1 MRIPIQTFVQLFCVL
16 AIVVFSSTA
25 VAQDDMEYFVI
36 TNKEGQ
42 HAIWSS
48 KAGNPTDWTK
58 SKYHGTLKQ
67 CSDYI
72 EEVWTD
78 MRPLSMQKKYKKKM
92 KDGYVVIINHE
103 EQYMIWPREEYVPDE
118 WGLAG
123 AGGSYTDCKAYIEE
137 VWTDMRPL
145 SLRKRLGG

>member
-1 MRIPIQTFVQLFCVL
+1 MQRSFALFTLLIL
-16 AIVVFSSTA
+16 ALLISTG
-25 VAQDDMEYFVI
+25 VDAQYTVI

-42 HAIWSS
+42 HAV
-48 KAGNPTDWTK
+48 WTAK
-58 SKYHGTLKQ
+58 GEVPSGWMATKMQGDLKQ
-67 CSDYI
+67 CSNYI

-103 EQYMIWPREEYVPDE
+103 EQYLIWPRDEYVPDG
-118 WGLAG
+118 WDLAG
-123 AGGSYTDCKAYIEE
+123 AGGSYDDCRAHIEE

-145 SLRKRLGG
+145 SLRQRMKG